1 MKYAFTIIIPHKN
14 VPDLLQRCLDS
25 IPKRD
30 DLHIIVV
37 DDNSDSKI
45 VDFDRFPGLN
55 NPQCTVIFTKEGKG
69 AGYARNVA
77 LKSSDSKWFL
87 FADADDYFSNDLN
100 AFLNQY
106 KHANADLVF
115 YENITIDCETGKNVE
130 KDLMVKEYAKQS
142 TSLNNFNPLRYMTH
156 APWTKMVNTELI
168 KKHDIHFQEICA
180 ANDVW
185 FATQVGHYANQ
196 IIVSD
201 IKIYVRTIRKGS
213 LFYSFKAENLLAR
226 IEVGYKVNAFLKKE
240 NKLEYYAETWG
251 YFLDLRKISWWLF
264 IRNAIPYLYHTPNK
278 IIWTH
283 IKYQLG
289 IR

>member
-1 MKYAFTIIIPHKN
+1 
-14 VPDLLQRCLDS
+14 
-25 IPKRD
+25 
-30 DLHIIVV
+30 
-37 DDNSDSKI
+37 
-45 VDFDRFPGLN
+45 
-55 NPQCTVIFTKEGKG
+55 
-69 AGYARNVA
+69 
-77 LKSSDSKWFL
+77 
-87 FADADDYFSNDLN
+87 
-100 AFLNQY
+100 
-106 KHANADLVF
+106 
-115 YENITIDCETGKNVE
+115 
-130 KDLMVKEYAKQS
+130 
-142 TSLNNFNPLRYMTH
+142 MTH

-278 IIWTH
+278 IIWKH

>member
-115 YENITIDCETGKNVE
+115 MKT
-130 KDLMVKEYAKQS
+130 
-142 TSLNNFNPLRYMTH
+142 
-156 APWTKMVNTELI
+156 
-168 KKHDIHFQEICA
+168 
-180 ANDVW
+180 
-185 FATQVGHYANQ
+185 
-196 IIVSD
+196 
-201 IKIYVRTIRKGS
+201 
-213 LFYSFKAENLLAR
+213 
-226 IEVGYKVNAFLKKE
+226 
-240 NKLEYYAETWG
+240 
-251 YFLDLRKISWWLF
+251 
-264 IRNAIPYLYHTPNK
+264 
-278 IIWTH
+278 
-283 IKYQLG
+283 
-289 IR
+289 

>member
-106 KHANADLVF
+106 KHAYADLVF

-142 TSLNNFNPLRYMTH
+142 TSLNNFNPLRYMTM
-156 APWTKMVNTELI
+156 PLGQKW
-168 KKHDIHFQEICA
+168 
-180 ANDVW
+180 
-185 FATQVGHYANQ
+185 
-196 IIVSD
+196 S
-201 IKIYVRTIRKGS
+201 
-213 LFYSFKAENLLAR
+213 
-226 IEVGYKVNAFLKKE
+226 
-240 NKLEYYAETWG
+240 
-251 YFLDLRKISWWLF
+251 
-264 IRNAIPYLYHTPNK
+264 IPN
-278 IIWTH
+278 
-283 IKYQLG
+283 
-289 IR
+289 